1 MAEYFK
7 GSDVTEAQFFT
18 NAIDTKTQGIDMIL
32 TYKNQ
37 FENSTNLTV
46 NVAANFNETVIQGGS
61 TGVRTPSQLNGF
73 GETLMNREER
83 GRIEVNQPKSKIVL
97 SAIYQ
102 LKKFNFKAQTTRFG
116 EISTVAPTDPLQ
128 DQTFSAKWLSDLSLG
143 YKINKSILVS
153 VGANNVFDV
162 YPDKVADPRLTN
174 DGTVV
179 YSRFATQFGFNG
191 AYYFANLNLT
201 F

>member
-1 MAEYFK
+1 MK
-7 GSDVTEAQFFT
+7 IKQ
-18 NAIDTKTQGIDMIL
+18 KHC
-32 TYKNQ
+32 
-37 FENSTNLTV
+37 
-46 NVAANFNETVIQGGS
+46 
-61 TGVRTPSQLNGF
+61 
-73 GETLMNREER
+73 
-83 GRIEVNQPKSKIVL
+83 RISL
-97 SAIYQ
+97 RLCASAV
-102 LKKFNFKAQTTRFG
+102 KKFNFKAQTTRFG
-116 EISTVAPTDPLQ
+116 EISTIAPTDPLQ

-174 DGTVV
+174 DGTVI